1 MSRYRIQYAPQADAA
16 RQAMPRE
23 RRRAFEKAMTRTLGS
38 DPYGGDSVPIGQDKD
53 RREITI
59 DGGVFVGYY
68 VSQAVLV
75 VTAVQLVDPH

>member
-23 RRRAFEKAMTRTLGS
+23 RRQQFEKAMTRTLGS
-38 DPYGGDSVPIGQDKD
+38 DPYGGGSVPIGQDKD
-53 RREITI
+53 RREITV
-59 DGGVFVGYY
+59 GGVFVGYY